1 MAIWKKVIVS
11 GSVANLQSLTLDT
24 ALTPLYGGLGLT
36 ASSLSAFPVGTGTN
50 GYTLLGSNG
59 SGRVVRELGA
69 IAVIM
74 SGSFSGSFIGNG
86 SGLTGIS
93 SAPTFG
99 LSGSGGGVSFEAST
113 DTLAFTTASA
123 QGFDMSMSFSGTR
136 KTIWL
141 FAPQDLRSSAAVS
154 FNRLAV
160 TTSISASGLQLT
172 GLSTGTTN
180 GVLVQEAGGTI
191 ASRSIDSRVW
201 GTSLI
206 DGAGSSTRVAY
217 FSDADTLTSNA
228 SFTYNGTLLTVGNS
242 TFGTDVIIAG
252 DLTVL
257 GSVTQLQITNLNVE
271 DRFILLNSGS
281 TTGDGGFVVGSGS
294 LGNGVAF
301 GFDEST
307 ARWAIQQSTLLTLS
321 SSALSPEAYMA
332 AAIDVD
338 GGQTLL
344 NYHSRNGN
352 IMVSGSD
359 IWIYA

>member
-11 GSVANLQSLTLDT
+11 GSVAQLQTLQLDN

-36 ASSLSAFPVGTGTN
+36 ESSISAFPVGTGTN
-50 GYTLLGSNG
+50 GYTLVGSNG

-74 SGSFSGSFIGNG
+74 SGSFSGSFVGNG
-86 SGLTGIS
+86 AGLTGIS

-99 LSGSGGGVSFEAST
+99 LSGSTGGTDFVAST
-113 DTLAFTTASA
+113 DILAFTTSSA
-123 QGFDMSMSFSGTR
+123 QGFDLSMSFSGTR

-141 FAPQDLRSSAAVS
+141 RAPQDLRSSAAVS

-160 TTSISASGLQLT
+160 TTSMSASSLQLT
-172 GLSTGTTN
+172 GLVAGTTN
-180 GVLVQEAGGTI
+180 EVLTLESGGTVS
-191 ASRSIDSRVW
+191 SRSIDSRVW
-201 GTSLI
+201 GSSLI
-206 DGAGSSTRVAY
+206 DGAGANTRVAF

-242 TFGTDVIIAG
+242 TFGTDVVITG

-257 GSVTQLQITNLNVE
+257 GNVIQLQISNLNVE

-281 TTGDGGFVVGSGS
+281 TTGDGGLVVGSGS
-294 LGNGVAF
+294 QGNGVAF
-301 GFDEST
+301 GFDDSQ
-307 ARWAIQQSTLLTLS
+307 ARWGIQQSTLLTLS
-321 SSALSPEAYMA
+321 SSALSAEAWMA

-344 NYHSRNGN
+344 NYHARNGN